1 MDSDSLL
8 NSLESAIA
16 NDRNAQSLCIP
27 KFFSLILIHAS
38 GKYQAYGLVFSVEL
52 LEIKIVE
59 NVLIGPIPLQAQ
71 KSNSQKHEF
80 DANSAR
86 VLIPGF

>member
-1 MDSDSLL
+1 MIRD
-8 NSLESAIA
+8 
-16 NDRNAQSLCIP
+16 LCIP

-52 LEIKIVE
+52 LEIKVVE
-59 NVLIGPIPLQAQ
+59 NALIGPIPLQAQ
-71 KSNSQKHEF
+71 KSNSHKHEF

>member
-1 MDSDSLL
+1 MYKDTKINSDRF
-8 NSLESAIA
+8 AIA
-16 NDRNAQSLCIP
+16 MHVGSIPMQAQNFALVI
-27 KFFSLILIHAS
+27 

-52 LEIKIVE
+52 LEIKVVE
-59 NVLIGPIPLQAQ
+59 NALIGPIPLQTQ
-71 KSNSQKHEF
+71 KSNSHKHEF

>member
-1 MDSDSLL
+1 MYKDTKINSDRF
-8 NSLESAIA
+8 AIA
-16 NDRNAQSLCIP
+16 MHVGSIPMQAQNFALVI
-27 KFFSLILIHAS
+27 

-52 LEIKIVE
+52 LEIKVVE
-59 NVLIGPIPLQAQ
+59 NALIGPIPLQAQ